1 VHYHAKRIGTK
12 ALMQMKKV
20 VGILSVFALAG
31 LICVGIWV
39 CWVFQPW
46 MPAGR
51 AVHLS
56 TEHIGDYDFQVW
68 QRKNALFGEPFATG
82 LFARKQGGP
91 WKVFLLDFQDNYRS
105 LIILR
110 RQGSGVAVL
119 QDKRKLGLFDE
130 TQEVFMRDYSGGDVR
145 KDMGDVLNSEP
156 PANWWLKQADK

>member
-1 VHYHAKRIGTK
+1 MVESR
-12 ALMQMKKV
+12 
-20 VGILSVFALAG
+20 
-31 LICVGIWV
+31 
-39 CWVFQPW
+39 
-46 MPAGR
+46 
-51 AVHLS
+51 
-56 TEHIGDYDFQVW
+56 
-68 QRKNALFGEPFATG
+68 
-82 LFARKQGGP
+82 QGGP

-156 PANWWLKQADK
+156 PGNWWLKQSGK